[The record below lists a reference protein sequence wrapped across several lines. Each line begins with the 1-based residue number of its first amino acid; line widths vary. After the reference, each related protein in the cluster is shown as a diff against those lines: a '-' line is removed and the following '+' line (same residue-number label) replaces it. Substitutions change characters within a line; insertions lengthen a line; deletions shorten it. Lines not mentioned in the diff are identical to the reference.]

1 MDQSYDA
8 IILGTG
14 LKECLVAGLLSA
26 VDGMKILHV
35 DRNDYYGGESASLN
49 LNQLFEKFA
58 PEKASDK
65 STLTARYG
73 RWQDYNID
81 LVPKLMMGNGLL
93 VKILVKTGV
102 HNYLQFRAGDG

>member
-73 RWQDYNID
+73 PGGLPQPKVLPLAERRAEARLQARALQSW
-81 LVPKLMMGNGLL
+81 VPRRK
-93 VKILVKTGV
+93 GV
-102 HNYLQFRAGDG
+102 

>member
-1 MDQSYDA
+1 MD
-8 IILGTG
+8 G
-14 LKECLVAGLLSA
+14 L
-26 VDGMKILHV
+26 KILHV

-102 HNYLQFRAGDG
+102 HNYLQFRAGDGSFVLGKGG

>member
-1 MDQSYDA
+1 MD
-8 IILGTG
+8 G
-14 LKECLVAGLLSA
+14 L
-26 VDGMKILHV
+26 KILHV

-93 VKILVKTGV
+93 VKIRQDG
-102 HNYLQFRAGDG
+102 RAQLSTVSSGRRVVRVGEGR